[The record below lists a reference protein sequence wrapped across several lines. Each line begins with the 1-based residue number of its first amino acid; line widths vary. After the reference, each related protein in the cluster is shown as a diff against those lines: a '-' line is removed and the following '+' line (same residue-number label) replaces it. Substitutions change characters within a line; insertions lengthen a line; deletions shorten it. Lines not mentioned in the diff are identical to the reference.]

1 MSKINFNPLS
11 GKMMMK
17 ILIVEDNQPMR
28 RIIRRM
34 VNDVA
39 DEFIECGDGAQAYL
53 LYAAQLPD
61 WVLMDIEMAEV
72 DGITATRRI
81 RADYPDAHILIVT
94 NYDDAGLRE
103 AANQAGA
110 SGFILKDNLFAL
122 RTFLQGQ

>member
-1 MSKINFNPLS
+1 MILADNKQ
-11 GKMMMK
+11 MDAMMK

-28 RIIRRM
+28 RIIRRV

-39 DEFIECGDGAQAYL
+39 DEVIECSDGAQAFA
-53 LYAAQLPD
+53 LYAEQLPD

-72 DGITATRRI
+72 DGISATRQI
-81 RADYPDAHILIVT
+81 KADFPNANILIVT

-103 AANQAGA
+103 AASEAGA

-122 RTFLQGQ
+122 RSFLQGH